1 MVEKLD
7 KILHAEEAARL
18 RLGEARDDVT
28 GIVRG
33 AASEAATIR
42 DEAAREAAEEAARR
56 TAAIMDDATREVG
69 QMRAAAHA
77 ELDALLGAAEGR
89 VPSAV
94 SAVIDQLVE

>member
-1 MVEKLD
+1 MVEKLE

-18 RLGEARDDVT
+18 RLSEARDEVT
-28 GIVRG
+28 AVVRG
-33 AASEAATIR
+33 ATAEATTIR

-56 TAAIMDDATREVG
+56 TAAIMDDATRELER
-69 QMRAAAHA
+69 MRATAHA

-94 SAVIDQLVE
+94 DAVIDQLVE

>member
-1 MVEKLD
+1 MVEKLE

-18 RLGEARDDVT
+18 RLSEARDEVT
-28 GIVRG
+28 SMVTD
-33 AASEAATIR
+33 AAAEAATIR

-56 TAAIMDDATREVG
+56 TAAIMDSAAREVE
-69 QMRAAAHA
+69 QMRATAHA

-94 SAVIDQLVE
+94 TAVIDQLVE